1 MSGRIAILKKI
12 ALTIVALTLLW
23 WLLAWQLLPRV
34 LHSQAVAFLASR
46 GHQLDMDPL
55 HFNPFTLRLDLA
67 NLRLADP
74 AGAPLLEFQALA
86 VDLSAA
92 SLWRR
97 AIVFDAIEWQ
107 GPVAH
112 FALQQ
117 QGRSN
122 WSALL
127 ESLQDDEP
135 KAPRDETDDSL
146 PRLEIRHF
154 ALRDGAFA
162 FSDEPRSF
170 TTRVT
175 PIAFELNDLSTV
187 PSRDGNGRYH
197 MNARTSNGAQ
207 LDWQG
212 LVGMHPLKASGAVS
226 LQRFDLDVLA
236 PYLQE
241 LRPKLAATGQLS
253 LHFDYAAGPQAGG
266 FAVSLDNLNAEIV
279 QLQLSDTQSGARL
292 SIARIAA
299 EDGSYQ
305 GTANRLRLGGL
316 SLQDDAFTLQP
327 ANGDGLPLLQ
337 LAEITLGPAE
347 ADLESRQFKLTAAR
361 ARDGRVQ
368 LMRDANG
375 QIDLLEAIRQLAQG
389 ATTAAQAPEP
399 AVAPAS
405 AQEIATSPPPSDS
418 DADALS
424 APAEEASG
432 EAAEETITE
441 TAGWR
446 YAIDR
451 IELADFAFDWQ
462 DQSTEPAATL
472 RVQDINITAMDFS
485 EDRNKPIPLTA
496 TLQIA
501 SGGQVT
507 ASGELVPASGE
518 LGVDVKL
525 SDLALDA
532 AQPYLSEFLKLRIVS
547 GTLNIDGK
555 AQRVDGKSRFDGGFS
570 LRQLRLDETEDQSL
584 FLALQQLSTKKLALH
599 DTGIDIDTLT
609 LSGLDTKLH
618 ITEDRSLNLGRLL
631 RKSPEGEQTT
641 GSSGGEAREK
651 SPVPAASGQP
661 VGANAASQPVP
672 AFMVGIEQLRI
683 RNSALDFSDH
693 SLALPFGTHIRNL
706 RGVINGLSTR
716 PGRRARIELDGQVD
730 QYGMARATGQL
741 DVSDPTGF
749 SDIQVTFRN
758 VEMNSLTPYSA
769 TFAGRRIDSGKL
781 SLNLEY
787 RIQQRQLQGDNQI
800 IMEQLTLGERV
811 DSPEAK
817 NLPLDLA
824 IALLQ
829 DSDGRIDLG
838 LPVSG
843 SLDDPQFSV
852 AGVVW
857 KAFTNIIGKIATA
870 PFRALGA
877 LFGGSGEGF
886 DSVMFNAGSGKLD
899 PPEQEKLQH
908 LASALAKRPALQLR
922 IQGIWTEA
930 DRLALQDRELR
941 VALAQAAGMQA
952 ADDTSDPG
960 PLSTTSPQVQ
970 QALEQ
975 LYAERVGKDGLAA
988 LKEGFRQANPGE
1000 LEPGTAE
1007 RMRAGLRRLIHKPE
1021 ALDAAT
1027 IAQLQGADFHAVL
1040 YERLQAGIEVNDQQL
1055 QALAERRVT
1064 AMQDVLSAA
1073 EVPAERLQIT
1083 QPTVGKQD
1091 GREVAI
1097 RMELLPASKKLQDGI
1112 HNKPSSTLLPTDGS
1126 MHD

>member
-1 MSGRIAILKKI
+1 MSGRITMPRKI

-34 LHSQAVAFLASR
+34 LYSQAVAFFASR
-46 GHQLDMDPL
+46 GHQLDMDPPR
-55 HFNPFTLRLDLA
+55 FNPFTLRLDLA
-67 NLRLADP
+67 NFRLADP
-74 AGAPLLEFQALA
+74 AGVPLLEFQALE

-97 AIVFDAIEWQ
+97 AIVFDAIGWQ
-107 GPVAH
+107 GPIAH

-117 QGRSN
+117 QGHSN

-127 ESLQDDEP
+127 ESLQGDEP
-135 KAPRDETDDSL
+135 EAPGDEAADSL
-146 PRLEIRHF
+146 PRLEIRHLG
-154 ALRDGAFA
+154 LRDGAVAFHDEARRFA
-162 FSDEPRSF
+162 
-170 TTRVT
+170 TRVA
-175 PIAFELNDLSTV
+175 PIAFELNELSTV
-187 PSRDGNGRYH
+187 RDGDWNGHYH
-197 MNARTSNGAQ
+197 MSARTDDGAQ

-212 LVGMHPLKASGAVS
+212 LVGMHPLKASGTVS
-226 LQRFDLDVLA
+226 LQQFDLGVLV

-241 LRPKLAATGQLS
+241 LRPKLTATGQLS
-253 LHFDYAAGPQAGG
+253 LRFEYTAGSQAGEW
-266 FAVSLDNLNAEIV
+266 AVSLDQLNAGIE
-279 QLQLSDTQSGARL
+279 QLLLSDGQSGARL

-305 GTANRLRLGGL
+305 GVDNRFRLGGL

-327 ANGDGLPLLQ
+327 AIGDRMPLLQ

-347 ADLESRQFKLTAAR
+347 ADLESRQFRLAAAR
-361 ARDGRVQ
+361 ARDGRMQ
-368 LMRDANG
+368 LMRDASG
-375 QIDLLEAIRQLAQG
+375 QIDLLAAIRELTQG
-389 ATTAAQAPEP
+389 VTRAAQAPEP
-399 AVAPAS
+399 ITAPAS
-405 AQEIATSPPPSDS
+405 AQEIAALPPPSDN
-418 DADALS
+418 DAEAPS
-424 APAEEASG
+424 ARAAG
-432 EAAEETITE
+432 AAGDTAEETISE

-446 YAIDR
+446 YAIEQ

-462 DQSTEPAATL
+462 DQSTEPAAAL
-472 RVQDINITAMDFS
+472 RVQDINITATGLS
-485 EDRNKPIPLTA
+485 EDGNRPVPLTA
-496 TLQIA
+496 ALQVA
-501 SGGQVT
+501 SGGRLT
-507 ASGELVPASGE
+507 ATGELVPKSGA
-518 LGVDVKL
+518 LGVDVRL

-555 AQRVDGKSRFDGGFS
+555 ALLVDGKPRFDGGFS

-584 FLALQQLSTKKLALH
+584 FLALQKLSTKKLTLNAEGV
-599 DTGIDIDTLT
+599 DVDTLT

-618 ITEDRSLNLGRLL
+618 ITKDRSLNLGRLL
-631 RKSPEGEQTT
+631 RESPE
-641 GSSGGEAREK
+641 
-651 SPVPAASGQP
+651 SGQTRNNTAGDGTGKVLNP
-661 VGANAASQPVP
+661 AVASTPTSAGTASQPVP
-672 AFMVGIEQLRI
+672 AFTVGIEQLRI

-693 SLALPFGTHIRNL
+693 SLALPFGTHIHNL

-730 QYGMARATGQL
+730 QYGMARAIGQL

-749 SDIQVTFRN
+749 SDIKVVFRN

-787 RIQQRQLQGDNQI
+787 RIQQRQLQGDNQV

-857 KAFTNIIGKIATA
+857 KAFTNIVGRIATA

-877 LFGGSGEGF
+877 LFGGGGGDGF
-886 DSVMFNAGSGKLD
+886 DSVVFNAGTGKLD

-908 LASALAKRPALQLR
+908 LASALAKRPMLQLSV
-922 IQGIWTEA
+922 QGIWTEA

-941 VALAQAAGMQA
+941 VALAQASSMQA

-975 LYAERVGKDGLAA
+975 LYVERVGSDELAA
-988 LKEGFRQANPGE
+988 LKEGFRKANPGE

-1007 RMRAGLRRLIHKPE
+1007 RLRTGLRRLVHKPD
-1021 ALDAAT
+1021 ALDAAA
-1027 IAQLQGADFHAVL
+1027 IAQLQGADFHTVL
-1040 YERLQAGIEVNDQQL
+1040 YERLRDGIEVHDAQL
-1055 QALAERRVT
+1055 QALAGRRVA
-1064 AMQDVLSAA
+1064 AMQEVLAA
-1073 EVPAERLQIT
+1073 HDVPAARLQISPPAAGKADGNEVVMKMKLIAAARSPAT
-1083 QPTVGKQD
+1083 EAVPSESETVA
-1091 GREVAI
+1091 E
-1097 RMELLPASKKLQDGI
+1097 
-1112 HNKPSSTLLPTDGS
+1112 
-1126 MHD
+1126 